1 MANQNTKLKVLKE
14 DFLLYLATVI
24 PSWQMPAS
32 NYFSKINTSIKGYL
46 KKEMGISVTS
56 ILELDDVSELE
67 KILAKMSSAQKYVY
81 ARPKQTFYEEG
92 MQRYIVFLKQRKAT
106 NHNSN
111 SHVVM
116 SADKIL
122 ETTEGMMKEAVFF
135 RRQRNRAIR
144 NQCAARDNY
153 TCQVCGFNFEKVYG
167 ERGKEFIEVHHKN
180 PMADYGGEHEIDVE
194 DLISLCSNCHSMVHY
209 GGEFLDIDKLR
220 SLVHD
225 KEYDSIK
232 KHCYDKK

>member
-1 MANQNTKLKVLKE
+1 MENQKTKVKVLKE
-14 DFLLYLATVI
+14 DFLRYLATVI

-32 NYFSKINTSIKGYL
+32 KYFSKINTSIKGYL

-56 ILELDDVSELE
+56 ILEIDDVSELE
-67 KILAKMSSAQKYVY
+67 EILAKMSSAQKYVY
-81 ARPKQTFYEEG
+81 AKPKQTFYEEG
-92 MQRYIVFLKQRKAT
+92 MQRYVAFHKQRKAT

-122 ETTEGMMKEAVFF
+122 EATEGMMKEVVFF

-153 TCQVCGFNFEKVYG
+153 TCRVCGFNFEENYG
-167 ERGKEFIEVHHKN
+167 ERGKEFIEVHHLKLLSSYDN
-180 PMADYGGEHEIDVE
+180 EHDIELD
-194 DLISLCSNCHSMVHY
+194 DLISLCSNCHSMIHL
-209 GGEFLDIDKLR
+209 GGDLKTPNELFQIMNEQLDKT
-220 SLVHD
+220 S
-225 KEYDSIK
+225 K
-232 KHCYDKK
+232 